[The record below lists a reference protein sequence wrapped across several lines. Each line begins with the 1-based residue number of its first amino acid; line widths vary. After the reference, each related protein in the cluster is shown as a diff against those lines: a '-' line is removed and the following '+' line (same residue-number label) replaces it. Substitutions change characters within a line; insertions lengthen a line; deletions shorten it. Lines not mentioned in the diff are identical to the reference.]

1 MLDACGPS
9 CEYRDSLSASWSD
22 ALVGGA
28 ARGTLRQRRGCM
40 VMQSVDLAVGRSLG
54 TNTQLEAEAQV
65 RKMEEELWLGF
76 RRRCDGPLRC

>member
-1 MLDACGPS
+1 MLDACGLS

-28 ARGTLRQRRGCM
+28 ARGPLRQRRGRI
-40 VMQSVDLAVGRSLG
+40 VTQWVDLAVGRLLG
-54 TNTQLEAEAQV
+54 TNTQLEAGAQV
-65 RKMEEELWLGF
+65 RKMEEELWSEF